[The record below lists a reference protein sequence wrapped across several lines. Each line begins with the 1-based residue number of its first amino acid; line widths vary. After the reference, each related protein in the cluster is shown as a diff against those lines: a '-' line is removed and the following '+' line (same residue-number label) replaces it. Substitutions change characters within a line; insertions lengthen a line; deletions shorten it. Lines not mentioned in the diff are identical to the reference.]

1 MDRLLGTLLSGGGV
15 LVWLVVS
22 GCTAQ
27 SQPSPPPPVCSAPQ
41 GGAADAKGLATA
53 DTDFALAFYPASVTA
68 AGAGKNV
75 IVSPYSVSAT
85 LTMVDT
91 GAAGET
97 DVQLRSVLHLPGSGA
112 AVAPAY
118 ATLACADEADGTGS
132 GDQLSIANAVWAQ
145 QGKTFEPAF
154 LSALSKGYF
163 APLQQVDFA
172 GNVASAESA
181 INGWV
186 SQQTQGQIPALLQA
200 GDIDAATRMVLVDA
214 IYFKGTWDTG
224 FDPSKTSAQP
234 FTLSGGTQVSVS
246 TMDATVNLGIGS
258 ATGLS
263 VYELP
268 YKGGALAM
276 DFVVPDANGSLAAV
290 ESSLTPGSLAKALG
304 SIASAV
310 QTELLLPKFSFQTRL
325 ELVPLLAGMGMPD
338 LFDPLKADLSGMD
351 GMKDLLIGSV
361 VHQATVEVD
370 ESGTVATAATS
381 AGATTS
387 AFSSGPPMVAI
398 DRPFLFLIRDTRNGS
413 ILFMG
418 HVQDP
423 RQG

>member
-1 MDRLLGTLLSGGGV
+1 MGRLRGALLSGGGV
-15 LVWLVVS
+15 LLIAAS

-27 SQPSPPPPVCSAPQ
+27 SQSSPPPPVCSAPQ
-41 GGAADAKGLATA
+41 GSAAAAQGLASGDTA
-53 DTDFALAFYPASVTA
+53 FALAFYPASVTA

-172 GNVASAESA
+172 GNVAGAQSA

-276 DFVVPDANGSLAAV
+276 DFLLPDSSGSLAAL
-290 ESSLTPGSLAKALG
+290 ESSLTPGSLGAALG
-304 SIASAV
+304 SLQNGAA
-310 QTELLLPKFSFQTRL
+310 QAELLLPKFSFKTRL
-325 ELVPLLAGMGMPD
+325 ELAPLLSQMGMPD
-338 LFDPLKADLSGMD
+338 LFDPAKADLSGMD
-351 GMKDLLIGSV
+351 GTKDLSV
-361 VHQATVEVD
+361 GAVVQQATVEVD

-381 AGATTS
+381 ASGDTS
-387 AFSSGPPMVAI
+387 SFSSAPPVVAI
-398 DRPFLFLIRDTRNGS
+398 DQPFLFLIRDTKSGS